1 MITVGVLHW
10 IFVVFAATST
20 PYGQAG
26 RKQTSV
32 LIDRIGVNYVPLRSA
47 PERARACGSYG
58 VDVVDIFIASIQ
70 DLNTYRMTVK

>member
-1 MITVGVLHW
+1 MITAGVLHW
-10 IFVVFAATST
+10 IFVVFAVTST

-47 PERARACGSYG
+47 PE
-58 VDVVDIFIASIQ
+58 
-70 DLNTYRMTVK
+70 

>member
-1 MITVGVLHW
+1 MITVGVLYW
-10 IFVVFAATST
+10 IFVVFVATSI

-47 PERARACGSYG
+47 PE
-58 VDVVDIFIASIQ
+58 
-70 DLNTYRMTVK
+70 

>member
-26 RKQTSV
+26 RKQTSA
-32 LIDRIGVNYVPLRSA
+32 LSDRTLVTYVPLRSA
-47 PERARACGSYG
+47 TECERAAFLALFSTAEILYLKRS
-58 VDVVDIFIASIQ
+58 
-70 DLNTYRMTVK
+70 NT